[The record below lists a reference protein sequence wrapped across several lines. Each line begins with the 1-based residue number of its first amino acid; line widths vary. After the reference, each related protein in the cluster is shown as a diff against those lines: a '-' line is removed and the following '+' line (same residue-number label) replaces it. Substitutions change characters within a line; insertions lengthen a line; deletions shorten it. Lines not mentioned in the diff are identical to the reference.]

1 MLRTKQRD
9 IIEARLDDAGARVA
23 AKGLLQALDLDAS
36 AVHMSL
42 GSTATVGRGCA
53 TGCLYGALV
62 FGLPVVIG
70 TIATAIQVLGGYEG
84 YAGVLFIAL
93 LATAVVATGAVFS
106 LRALRSAE
114 VTIGSDGLWIR
125 RAPWRK
131 RFVPYRELRLAFQRG
146 DEAVIE
152 TESDRL
158 AIHCQDGG
166 ATNQLVRRIDEAHT
180 QWLEAA
186 RAIDLAELD
195 RGDREPALWRDQLL
209 ALFEHAK
216 SYRARALQ
224 RDDLWQVLEDPK
236 ASPERRVGAALAL
249 SRRAKTGERRR
260 VRIAAASCALRPLR
274 IAIEEAAEGEIE
286 AQALEEAMKAHRSK
300 TR

>member
-1 MLRTKQRD
+1 
-9 IIEARLDDAGARVA
+9 
-23 AKGLLQALDLDAS
+23 
-36 AVHMSL
+36 
-42 GSTATVGRGCA
+42 
-53 TGCLYGALV
+53 
-62 FGLPVVIG
+62 
-70 TIATAIQVLGGYEG
+70 
-84 YAGVLFIAL
+84 
-93 LATAVVATGAVFS
+93 
-106 LRALRSAE
+106 
-114 VTIGSDGLWIR
+114 
-125 RAPWRK
+125 
-131 RFVPYRELRLAFQRG
+131 
-146 DEAVIE
+146 
-152 TESDRL
+152 
-158 AIHCQDGG
+158 
-166 ATNQLVRRIDEAHT
+166 
-180 QWLEAA
+180 
-186 RAIDLAELD
+186 
-195 RGDREPALWRDQLL
+195 LWRDQLL